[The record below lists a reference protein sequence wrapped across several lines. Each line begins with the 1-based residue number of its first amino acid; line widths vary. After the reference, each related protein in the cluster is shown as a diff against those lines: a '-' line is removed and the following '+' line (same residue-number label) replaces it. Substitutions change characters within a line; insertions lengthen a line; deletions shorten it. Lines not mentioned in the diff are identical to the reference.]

1 MATIRRMACD
11 ANIIPV
17 VLGGNGEVLDVG
29 MADRFFTEAQRRA
42 LAIRDGSHCHFPSC
56 QVPERRCV
64 AHHMT
69 AWDDFGPTDLANGVL
84 LCKTH
89 HTFVHHRG
97 WQVRMG
103 AHGHPE
109 YIPPEWVDP
118 HQRMCRT

>member
-42 LAIRDGSHCHFPSC
+42 LAARDGSHCHFPGC

-69 AWDDFGPTDLANGVL
+69 AWEDLGPTNLDNGVL
-84 LCKTH
+84 LCRPITP
-89 HTFVHHRG
+89 RPP
-97 WQVRMG
+97 QRLALRMG

-109 YIPPEWVDP
+109 YTPPEWVDP
-118 HQRMCRT
+118 QQKVQRP